1 MSDELKAKMAAGRAA
16 RKEKNAGMEVAKK
29 EPASYN
35 DILSNEEAMEKI
47 TAMLEKKIMARMVA
61 ESKPNVSSD
70 FGDSIVKAV
79 EKAASGKV
87 DESGL
92 YQEEY
97 VPSGADRLDPPYVYF
112 APTRTWTLWHK
123 KEGNLKVAVPF
134 NLKKIVFTEIRAWKD
149 KNVPGG
155 KQKFI
160 SNFICHSKKL
170 AEFLESC
177 PEFGGIYY
185 RDLKKAIV
193 RTDNMGMIETYTR
206 NFSGLDIPFMDLVN
220 MAKNYGVDTSSEYS
234 RDDYRRLIAEKM
246 TEDQMAGEKQ
256 RADSIL
262 RDHRAESLLVSQLG

>member
-16 RKEKNAGMEVAKK
+16 RKEKDAGMQVAK
-29 EPASYN
+29 EPASYA

-61 ESKPNVSSD
+61 DAKPTTNSD

-79 EKAASGKV
+79 EKAANGKV

-97 VPSGADRLDPPYVYF
+97 VPSGEDRLDPPYVYF

-149 KNVPGG
+149 KGVPGG

-160 SNFICHSKKL
+160 STFTCHSKKL
-170 AEFLESC
+170 ASFLESC

-185 RDLKKAIV
+185 KDLKAAII

-206 NFSGLDIPFMDLVN
+206 NFSGLDISHSELVN
-220 MAKNYGVDTSSEYS
+220 MASKYGVATSSEYS
-234 RDDYRRLIAEKM
+234 RDDYRRIIAEKM
-246 TEDQMAGEKQ
+246 TEDQMAGDKERSENLL
-256 RADSIL
+256 RA
-262 RDHRAESLLVSQLG
+262 HRAESLLVSQLG